1 MADEDN
7 EEGKW
12 WEDLKEYVMTF
23 ARGIEFAITPHT
35 VFMLVLTILAT
46 LICAKGILDFSFDTS
61 MSIVAVGT
69 VFPLV
74 FSVQASFQRRERAL
88 SELASLKSTIFS
100 IYLMFKTWD
109 KTLDGKPAGEVQELF
124 NKLIEDII
132 GYLRSVPHA
141 ESVASAHVVYDGF
154 STLAAKMNEFGPV
167 AGYAK
172 PGEGGMSRLQQYLR
186 DVMNHFE
193 NVRAVRDT
201 ETPVGLRLFCFALI
215 HFSPILLA
223 PYWNNFCKAQN
234 ATELPANYGCESGYF
249 VGCFFVLINI
259 TLYRVQTE
267 LEDPFDGNGR
277 DDIKWNRW
285 RAQLDQMDAYGPEGP
300 LRRRQRQAEI
310 DRYQEGSTPGQP
322 SKAL

>member
-1 MADEDN
+1 MGDCDGD
-7 EEGKW
+7 EGKW
-12 WEDLKEYVMTF
+12 WEDLQEYLMTF

-46 LICAKGILDFSFDTS
+46 LVCAKGILDFSFDTS

-88 SELASLKSTIFS
+88 SELAALKSTIFS

-109 KTLDGKPAGEVQELF
+109 KNGNGKPAAEVQDLF

-132 GYLRSVPHA
+132 GYLRSVPST
-141 ESVASAHVVYDGF
+141 ESAASAHIVYDGF
-154 STLAAKMNEFGPV
+154 STLAAKMNEFGPL

-172 PGEGGMSRLQQYLR
+172 AGEGGMSRLQQYLR

-223 PYWNNFCKAQN
+223 PYWNHFCKDQVLLRPSV
-234 ATELPANYGCESGYF
+234 ATISFQRLREPQLPVC
-249 VGCFFVLINI
+249 
-259 TLYRVQTE
+259 
-267 LEDPFDGNGR
+267 
-277 DDIKWNRW
+277 
-285 RAQLDQMDAYGPEGP
+285 RAAPC
-300 LRRRQRQAEI
+300 RAR
-310 DRYQEGSTPGQP
+310 
-322 SKAL
+322 